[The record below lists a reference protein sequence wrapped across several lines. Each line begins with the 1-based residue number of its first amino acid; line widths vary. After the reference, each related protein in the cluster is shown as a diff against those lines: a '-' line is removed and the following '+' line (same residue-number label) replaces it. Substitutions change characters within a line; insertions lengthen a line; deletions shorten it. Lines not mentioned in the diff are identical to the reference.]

1 MADNMLKTMAN
12 AAITKL
18 TNIRRNHAKY
28 TLTTDAI
35 KANLSIDYTTVKLK
49 KECKSVIVYYSGE
62 TIAAYR
68 KLLNE
73 YQKVIDDKTVRIPDV
88 TDLLDTYVLGWS
100 TMKVVTGSNLENVE
114 NMIRGR
120 LSKIHQYQ
128 NHMDELMADF
138 RRKNEDID
146 GMVDSV
152 NINLFKYTTDFPYR
166 RAYANF
172 FKRQRVNEAIVQH
185 HIADDIQALDRMIEL
200 LNILYSGWE
209 KTGKDDSFD
218 KFREVQHRLILAIQ
232 SFADV
237 LEADIELFEFFTEL
251 DETVINFKVYPK

>member
-1 MADNMLKTMAN
+1 MNMLQTMAQ

-28 TLTTDAI
+28 TLTTDVI
-35 KANLSIDYTTVKLK
+35 KSNLSIDYTTIKLK
-49 KECKSVIVYYSGE
+49 KECKSVTVYYSGE

-73 YQKVIDDKTVRIPDV
+73 YQKVIDDKAVMIPDV
-88 TDLLDTYVLGWS
+88 TELLDTYVMGWA
-100 TMKVVTGSNLENVE
+100 TMKVVTASNLENVE
-114 NMIRGR
+114 KMIAGR
-120 LSKIHQYQ
+120 LSKIHYYH
-128 NHMDELMADF
+128 NRMDDLMAEF
-138 RRKNEDID
+138 KRKNNDID

-152 NINLFKYTTDFPYR
+152 HINLFKYTTEFPYR
-166 RAYANF
+166 RAYAHF
-172 FKRQRVNEAIVQH
+172 YKRQRVNEAIVQH
-185 HIADDIQALDRMIEL
+185 HIADDIQTLDRMIEL